1 MKPSDDVFKT
11 KKNGFLVSTVKFAPS
26 FYDGVWETMVFRV
39 YTDQLD
45 EHVDYTD
52 LDCIRTENLND
63 ARSAHQTMVEKY
75 CNS

>member
-1 MKPSDDVFKT
+1 MKPSDDIFKT

-45 EHVDYTD
+45 EHFYYTV
-52 LDCIRTENLND
+52 LVCLRKENLND
-63 ARSAHQTMVEKY
+63 ARSAYQTMVEI
-75 CNS
+75 